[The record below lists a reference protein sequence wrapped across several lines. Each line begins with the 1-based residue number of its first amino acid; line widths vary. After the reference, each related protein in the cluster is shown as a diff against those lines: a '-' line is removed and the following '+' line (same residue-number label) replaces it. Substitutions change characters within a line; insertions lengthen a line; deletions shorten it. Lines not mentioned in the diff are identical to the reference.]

1 MMKDFKWRWQDT
13 LIVILGLATLAYA
26 LINYS
31 KLPQE
36 LPAQF
41 GITGKVNRYW
51 DKNIAIFVFGILG
64 IVLPLI
70 MQFTRSIDPKRDNYK
85 KFENAYAMSRLAIG
99 MLFNLMLVLSIA
111 YGLGKDINVGKIA
124 TGAVGI
130 MFIALGNY
138 MPQVKDNYL
147 FGVRTAWTLAN
158 PEVWRKTHRLSG
170 IMWMIGGL
178 LIFAGAFLSGALSQ
192 LLIITALVLAIIVPI
207 LYSWMIS
214 RPLKS

>member
-1 MMKDFKWRWQDT
+1 MKDFKWRWQDT
-13 LIVILGLATLAYA
+13 LIVILGLASLSYA
-26 LINYS
+26 LINYG

-36 LPAQF
+36 LPAQW

-51 DKNIAIFVFGILG
+51 DKSIAIPLWGILG

-70 MQFTRSIDPKRDNYK
+70 MQFTRSIDPKRENYK

-99 MLFNLMLVLSIA
+99 VLFNLMLVLTVT

-124 TGAVGI
+124 IGAVGV

-147 FGVRTAWTLAN
+147 FGVRTPWTLSS

-170 IMWMIGGL
+170 RMWMVGGL
-178 LIFAGAFLSGALSQ
+178 LIFGGAFLSGVLSQ
-192 LLIITALVLAIIVPI
+192 ALIIAALVLAIIVPV
-207 LYSWMIS
+207 LYSWIIS
-214 RPLKS
+214 RQLKS

>member
-13 LIVILGLATLAYA
+13 LIVMLGLATLAYA

-70 MQFTRSIDPKRDNYK
+70 MQFTRSIDPKRENYK
-85 KFENAYAMSRLAIG
+85 NSK
-99 MLFNLMLVLSIA
+99 
-111 YGLGKDINVGKIA
+111 
-124 TGAVGI
+124 TP
-130 MFIALGNY
+130 
-138 MPQVKDNYL
+138 MP
-147 FGVRTAWTLAN
+147 
-158 PEVWRKTHRLSG
+158 
-170 IMWMIGGL
+170 
-178 LIFAGAFLSGALSQ
+178 
-192 LLIITALVLAIIVPI
+192 
-207 LYSWMIS
+207 
-214 RPLKS
+214 